1 MQEFLDSNMIGDCER
16 CKIVVSFHSS
26 NPPLEAVL
34 KTGAFYA
41 SRNQQTRPGSRADID
56 NF

>member
-16 CKIVVSFHSS
+16 CKIVVSSHSS